1 MDQKNHTSVHRI
13 LWCMQFSIIPF
24 VNLVNKGKIFWYCK
38 EQGWCQRQHLPVS
51 HASYLPRKS
60 AKSKWWG
67 AVHPSLAIVS
77 ICSMAY
83 IRQLVFFSYHW
94 HDTDANTDICKYMT
108 HMMSK
113 YFETGEMWRQQRRWL
128 VKSESAGAWKVS
140 NEFVE
145 SWIGS
150 NCIKGTAAPL
160 NSLKKTSV
168 TSRRHLNL
176 NVKRILRN
184 EGLPKTPCNFTS
196 IRYLSVDTDPLWLL
210 DILRCCVLLELS
222 QTQRL

>member
-1 MDQKNHTSVHRI
+1 MRLTYPVRVPRVSDGEQCTHHWLLCPSAPWPTYANLYFSRTIDMTPTPTLTFANIWHT
-13 LWCMQFSIIPF
+13 
-24 VNLVNKGKIFWYCK
+24 
-38 EQGWCQRQHLPVS
+38 WCQSILRQEKCEGSSRV
-51 HASYLPRKS
+51 
-60 AKSKWWG
+60 
-67 AVHPSLAIVS
+67 
-77 ICSMAY
+77 
-83 IRQLVFFSYHW
+83 
-94 HDTDANTDICKYMT
+94 
-108 HMMSK
+108 
-113 YFETGEMWRQQRRWL
+113 L
-128 VKSESAGAWKVS
+128 VKSESARAWKVS

-176 NVKRILRN
+176 NVERILRN
-184 EGLPKTPCNFTS
+184 EGLPKTPSNFTS
-196 IRYLSVDTDPLWLL
+196 IRYLCVDTELLWLL

>member
-1 MDQKNHTSVHRI
+1 MGSSAPITGYCVHLLHGLHTPTCIFLVPLTWHR
-13 LWCMQFSIIPF
+13 
-24 VNLVNKGKIFWYCK
+24 
-38 EQGWCQRQHLPVS
+38 RQHWHLQIYGTHGV
-51 HASYLPRKS
+51 K
-60 AKSKWWG
+60 
-67 AVHPSLAIVS
+67 
-77 ICSMAY
+77 
-83 IRQLVFFSYHW
+83 VFW
-94 HDTDANTDICKYMT
+94 D
-108 HMMSK
+108 
-113 YFETGEMWRQQRRWL
+113 RRNVKAAAEL

>member
-1 MDQKNHTSVHRI
+1 MGSSAPITAGYCVHLLHGLHTPTCIFLVPLTWHR
-13 LWCMQFSIIPF
+13 
-24 VNLVNKGKIFWYCK
+24 
-38 EQGWCQRQHLPVS
+38 RQHWHLQIYGT
-51 HASYLPRKS
+51 HAVKVFRDRRNVK
-60 AKSKWWG
+60 AA
-67 AVHPSLAIVS
+67 AV
-77 ICSMAY
+77 
-83 IRQLVFFSYHW
+83 
-94 HDTDANTDICKYMT
+94 
-108 HMMSK
+108 
-113 YFETGEMWRQQRRWL
+113 L

-184 EGLPKTPCNFTS
+184 DGLLITPCNFTS
-196 IRYLSVDTDPLWLL
+196 IRYLCVDTEPLWLL